1 MNVTTLFGDNAAA
14 DFTNA
19 ANPVLSVEFSDL
31 STAAQWDTPP
41 TTDTGKGAKWFLALI
56 RKAKS
61 AIDAITDNSN
71 TVTVGAP
78 TISVQTINNQLYDV
92 YTYSVGF
99 RIPRTGGSVPD
110 PDNI

>member
-1 MNVTTLFGDNAAA
+1 MNITTLFG
-14 DFTNA
+14 TNA
-19 ANPVLSVEFSDL
+19 VLNTTAPANPQLELEFLDL
-31 STAAQWDTPP
+31 ATAAQWDTAP
-41 TTDTGKGAKWFLALI
+41 TTDTGTGSKWFLAII
-56 RKAKS
+56 RKVKA
-61 AIDAITDNSN
+61 AVDAITDNSN

-99 RIPRTGGSVPD
+99 RIPRSGGSVPD